1 MKTINYSI
9 IEALPKAFYVFC
21 LAFVSLL
28 LSCSKDKE
36 AGGYFELKDGLSK
49 IEAVSEGATET
60 FSIKASGNW
69 KIKPLNKENWIKVE
83 PMEGNGDGTV
93 TVTVNRNY
101 AQEARSNT
109 LFFSMDGQ
117 LRNQVL
123 KVEQEASTGGGQES
137 EHYLKIDGNP
147 TSLTIPEEGI
157 SQQYL
162 LRSTGDWKIEILEG
176 EDWLTVSPMEG
187 RFDAGVNIRAG
198 VNASV
203 TPRKGKLMFYLDG
216 EAVLG
221 EFLINQEGMVVI
233 LQEDFSW
240 LNYGSEIFSVTTDET
255 RMSSWNAGQSAK
267 GWTGTIPPAGAFPPN
282 ATASTYVS
290 TYARVGFVKLGRT
303 NYGGDIIS
311 PKLTAVQGT
320 KNLQVSF
327 KAVRYATGDHS
338 LLKVS
343 VVGPGTISVNSFN
356 VTNVASPNSDLAA
369 CRAAWKAPEANYSF
383 IVTGAT
389 AETQIRFFAGD
400 YFISTDAKYPN
411 HIWPSNTNRIFLDDV
426 LISVKK

>member
-1 MKTINYSI
+1 MRTINYYI
-9 IEALPKAFYVFC
+9 IEALPKAIYVFC
-21 LAFVSLL
+21 VAFISLL
-28 LSCSKDKE
+28 MSCSKDNE
-36 AGGYFELKDGLSK
+36 AGGYFELKDNPSK
-49 IEAVSEGATET
+49 IEATAEGASET
-60 FSIKASGNW
+60 FTIKASGRW
-69 KIKPLNKENWIKVE
+69 QIKPLNKQNWIKIE
-83 PMEGNGDGTV
+83 PAEGNGDGTV
-93 TVTVNRNY
+93 TVTVNKNY
-101 AQEARSNT
+101 TQEARANT

-123 KVEQEASTGGGQES
+123 KVEQGASAEGGQES
-137 EHYLKIDGNP
+137 EHYLKFDGGL
-147 TSLTIPEEGI
+147 TSLAIPEEGI
-157 SQQYL
+157 NKTYV
-162 LRSTGDWKIEILEG
+162 LRSTGDWRIEIVEG
-176 EDWLTVSPMEG
+176 QDWLNISPMEG
-187 RFDAGVNIRAG
+187 RFDAGITVRTD

-216 EAVLG
+216 EAVPG
-221 EFLINQEGMVVI
+221 EILVSQEGMVVI

-240 LNYGSEIFSVTTDET
+240 LNYGSEVFSVTTGET
-255 RMSSWNAGQSAK
+255 RMSSWTTEQLAK
-267 GWTGTIPPAGAFPPN
+267 GWTGTIPPAGSFPPL
-282 ATASTYVS
+282 ATVSTYVS

-311 PKLTAVQGT
+311 PKLSAVQGT

-327 KAVRYATGDHS
+327 KAVRYAIGDHS
-338 LLKVS
+338 LLKIGII
-343 VVGPGTISVNSFN
+343 GPGTVSVNSYN

-369 CRAAWKAPEANYSF
+369 CRAAWQAPEANYSF
-383 IVTGAT
+383 VVTGAT